1 MLTRLRCSNY
11 RSLEDVDVPLAGLTA
26 FVGPNGSGKSA
37 LLRAINLVCGETWPT
52 MRSIRIPQDFTAY
65 DATRELAITVTLD
78 PPLQH
83 QDALDKTR
91 DIHHLRVR
99 CLPYKRSGAWGEAG
113 DLHLEFEPLDQAER
127 VPSVAISRPPRP
139 QFRPLTVSTDLR
151 EQVRILF
158 IDHRRSVVQHLP
170 SVRGSALGRLFEPA
184 RRELDLRSGHDP
196 SPRERFRQSYETAM
210 DAIRTPR
217 VQEVEETI
225 RETTRRMLGFLG
237 SGAVRDIDVSF
248 GFADPANPFASLR
261 LEYREGNLDFP
272 AEELGLGVQSAIVV
286 GVFEALRRLG
296 GPIGTVVIEE
306 PEMYLHPQ
314 AQRYFYRLLG
324 EMVDAGECQVIY
336 STHSPIFADVE
347 RFEALRLVRKEPSAM
362 STVSFIADEN
372 DRQFLDSHRERLKV
386 SVAFDTA
393 RSEMLFAR
401 RVLLVEG
408 ANDQIAARLAANKM
422 GVDLDAEGLSIVPC
436 GSKDFIPFYART
448 CRALGI
454 WFCILYDEDRPEA
467 RTNTLISEAAGPD
480 HGVFVVSPSLERT
493 LNIRGRDRPRQVA
506 EALRSRGLEHYPAA
520 LREAV
525 AALVRGDSRGVD
537 DSARA
542 QTNGRRVDVP
552 SGL

>member
-1 MLTRLRCSNY
+1 MLTRLRCRNY
-11 RSLEDVDVPLAGLTA
+11 RSLEDVDVPLAALTA

-37 LLRAINLVCGETWPT
+37 LLRAINLVCGEMWPT
-52 MRSIRIPQDFTAY
+52 LRSIRIPQDFTAF
-65 DATRELAITVTLD
+65 DTARELAVTLTLD
-78 PPLQH
+78 PPLHH
-83 QDALDKTR
+83 QDALNKTH
-91 DIHHLRVR
+91 DIHHLRMR

-113 DLHLEFEPLDQAER
+113 DLHLEFEPLDEAES
-127 VPSVAISRPPRP
+127 VPNVAVSGAPRP
-139 QFRPLTVSTDLR
+139 QFRPLTVSTGLR
-151 EQVRILF
+151 DQARVLF

-170 SVRGSALGRLFEPA
+170 SVRGSALGRLFEQA
-184 RRELDLRSGHDP
+184 RRELDQRLGNGP
-196 SPRERFRQSYETAM
+196 TPRERFRQAYEAAM
-210 DAIRTPR
+210 DAVRTAR

-225 RETTRRMLGFLG
+225 RQTTKRMLGFLG
-237 SGAVRDIDVSF
+237 STSVRDIDVSF

-261 LEYREGNLDFP
+261 LEYREGDLDLS

-362 STVSFIADEN
+362 STVSFIADES
-372 DRQFLDSHRERLKV
+372 DRQFLDSYRERLKV

-454 WFCILYDEDRPEA
+454 WFCILYDEDQPED
-467 RTNTLISEAAGPD
+467 RTNSLIREAAGED
-480 HGVFVVSPSLERT
+480 YRVFVVRPSLERT
-493 LNIRGRDRPRQVA
+493 LDIRGRDKPRRVA
-506 EALRSRGLEHYPAA
+506 DALRGRSLGQYPAA

-525 AALVRGDSRGVD
+525 EALVRGDSG
-537 DSARA
+537 A
-542 QTNGRRVDVP
+542 G
-552 SGL
+552 G